1 MVVLGQYRLLQRE
14 GVGAVRFV
22 AMVVVVLR
30 PAVMLG
36 LTVVGVVAM
45 VEAMLLIVITGMDAG
60 QQANPRLLRPA
71 PTRCAHS

>member
-14 GVGAVRFV
+14 GVGAFMFV

-60 QQANPRLLRPA
+60 RQANPRLLGPA
-71 PTRCAHS
+71 PTRCTHS

>member
-14 GVGAVRFV
+14 GVGAVMFV

-71 PTRCAHS
+71 PTRCTHS

>member
-1 MVVLGQYRLLQRE
+1 
-14 GVGAVRFV
+14 
-22 AMVVVVLR
+22 
-30 PAVMLG
+30 MLG

-71 PTRCAHS
+71 PTRCTHS